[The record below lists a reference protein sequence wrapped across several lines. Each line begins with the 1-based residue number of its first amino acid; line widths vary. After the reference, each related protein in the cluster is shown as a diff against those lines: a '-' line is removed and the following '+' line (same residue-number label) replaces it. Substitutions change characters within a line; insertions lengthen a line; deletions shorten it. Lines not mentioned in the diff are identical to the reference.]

1 MPELQPWAPGFSESH
16 RITIGYGRKLLL
28 SSSATVHSIE
38 ILNGGKLV
46 IADTNQ
52 PIVLRARHILIG
64 NNGELHIGSPDCPYK
79 GNLTI
84 SLYGRSD
91 DTSDEHSYFGRKY
104 VGVGT
109 GGTLEIH
116 AEKKLSWTFL
126 NKTLHP
132 GEGNENSYHFE
143 RSWGNRGII
152 VHVIEPTTGEVLRND
167 RFDTYR
173 SKDESRRLAQYVEA
187 VEDGQILAMM
197 VNDEGSNNL
206 EDSARKTL
214 AKLGSS
220 HFHRLGFRHPW
231 SFITV
236 KGDTSSVVENHAVYQ
251 GTKASSEARSSH
263 SFTSGYGEH
272 FVITTVSQWVQ
283 EAEWTEWFDRDD
295 ERGSGDWEKLS
306 DLHKAFPERLC
317 SNPLDIEAET
327 VDGVPANMT
336 GEMCSPN
343 LTKTMALCVLIK
355 TSREESVG
363 TTASAS
369 SVANSASIAIDT
381 LSNCSLLVLED
392 AALGWKPGDRLVV
405 SSTDYSMYQAEEFSV
420 LPCATCTEN
429 QVKVEGTK
437 ASSEARSSH
446 SFTSGYGEHFV
457 ITTVSQWV
465 QEAEWTEWFDRDD
478 ERGSGD
484 WEKLSDLHKAFPERL
499 CSNPLD
505 IEAETVDGV
514 PANMTGDVF
523 SKFDKNYGLVC
534 LNKDQQGGICRNY
547 RIRFLCGKLVRP
559 QASIAIDTLS
569 NCSLLVLEDA
579 ALGWKP
585 GDRLVVSSTDYSMYQ
600 AEEFSVLPCATCTE
614 NQVKVEGKP
623 LFLHMGELVD
633 GVDMRAEVGLLSR
646 NVLIRGE
653 METSCYGSES
663 CKFFSFDTFGGHLKV
678 EHGFKAVHIQ
688 GVEFMH
694 MGQQSMGHYP
704 VHFHMNGDV
713 DERGG
718 YDPPTYVKDL
728 SIHHSFSRC
737 VTIHGSNGLLVKDVV
752 GYDTLGHCFFTE
764 DGPEERN
771 TFDHCLGLL
780 VKASTLL
787 PSDRDSRM
795 CRDITEGAYP
805 GYVAKPR
812 QDCSATSTFWIANP
826 NNNLINCAAA
836 GSEAGMILDN
846 GVKTTEA
853 NAKDKRPYL
862 SLIGARYSPHQEADP
877 FKPRAPALIHHFVA
891 YKNQD
896 TGAWLRGGDI
906 WLDDCQFA
914 DNGIGLTLAS
924 GGTFPDDDGSRQE
937 VKNSLFVGESENR
950 GMPFPDG
957 RIWGPSG
964 LDHSGR
970 TLPRGVDFPIRG
982 MQIYDGPINVQNCT
996 FRKYVA
1002 LDGRHTS
1009 AFGFRLNNSWQSCPN
1024 NNVTGITFDD
1034 VPITSRVFFGEP
1046 GPWFNKMHMDGDKTT
1061 IFHDVDGSV
1070 SEYPGAFLV
1079 KEDNWLL
1086 RHPDCIDVPDWRAAI
1101 CSGRYAQIYIQARN
1115 PANLNMKMV
1124 KDEYPDKPLE
1134 LVGALGKRHHYQQFQ
1149 PVVTLAKGYTVH
1161 WDAAAPTE
1169 VTVWIINFN
1178 RNDWI
1183 NIGFCYPKGT
1193 TFSIISDLHNRLTKE
1208 TRKTGTFMKTAQREK
1223 IGHTHQAR
1231 GYYYWEEETGL
1242 LFLKVQAHNNRD
1254 AFAFC
1259 SVKGC
1264 ERVKIKAIIP
1274 KGSGPSDCMAEA
1286 YPRYAE
1292 MPVVD
1297 VPMPKKLPRSSL
1309 SQTSEH
1315 FLEVKV
1321 ESYTTRFFHIKE
1333 DFAYAEANGK
1343 KIYQS
1348 EDGIQ
1353 LTVLDGH
1360 SGKVMETKDKL
1371 AFVGFK
1377 GSFRPDWVRMAVD
1390 KEHAKLHQVLP
1401 VPIVRVMKL

>member
-1 MPELQPWAPGFSESH
+1 HSAVCPDQMPELQPWAPGFSESH
-16 RITIGYGRKLLL
+16 RVTIGYGRKLLL
-28 SSSATVHSIE
+28 TSSATVHSIE
-38 ILNGGKLV
+38 IANGGKLV

-52 PIVLRARHILIG
+52 PLVLRAKHILIG
-64 NNGELHIGSPDCPYK
+64 NNGELHIGSPECPYK

-91 DTSDEHSYFGRKY
+91 DTGDEHSYFGRKY

-152 VHVIEPTTGEVLRND
+152 VHVIEPTTGEVLRTD

-206 EDSARKTL
+206 EDSARKAL
-214 AKLGSS
+214 SKLGSR

-236 KGDTSSVVENHAVYQ
+236 KGDTSSVVEDHAVYQ
-251 GTKASSEARSSH
+251 GTKASSEAQSSRS
-263 SFTSGYGEH
+263 FYSGYGEH
-272 FVITTVSQWVQ
+272 FIVTTVSQWVQ

-295 ERGSGDWEKLS
+295 EGGSGDWEKLS

-327 VDGVPANMT
+327 VDGVPAN
-336 GEMCSPN
+336 
-343 LTKTMALCVLIK
+343 L
-355 TSREESVG
+355 
-363 TTASAS
+363 
-369 SVANSASIAIDT
+369 
-381 LSNCSLLVLED
+381 
-392 AALGWKPGDRLVV
+392 
-405 SSTDYSMYQAEEFSV
+405 
-420 LPCATCTEN
+420 
-429 QVKVEGTK
+429 
-437 ASSEARSSH
+437 
-446 SFTSGYGEHFV
+446 
-457 ITTVSQWV
+457 
-465 QEAEWTEWFDRDD
+465 
-478 ERGSGD
+478 
-484 WEKLSDLHKAFPERL
+484 
-499 CSNPLD
+499 
-505 IEAETVDGV
+505 
-514 PANMTGDVF
+514 TGDVF

-559 QASIAIDTLS
+559 QASVSIDTLS
-569 NCSLLVLEDA
+569 NCSMLFLADA
-579 ALGWKP
+579 AVGWRP
-585 GDRLVVSSTDYSMYQ
+585 GDRLVVSSTGYSMYQ
-600 AEEFSVLPCATCTE
+600 AEEFTVLPCPTCTAH
-614 NQVKVEGKP
+614 QVKVEGKP
-623 LFLHMGELVD
+623 MFLHIGEIVD

-646 NVLIRGE
+646 NILIRGE
-653 METSCYGSES
+653 MEASCYGSEL

-688 GVEFMH
+688 GVEFIH

-713 DERGG
+713 DEKGG

-752 GYDTLGHCFFTE
+752 GYDALGHCFFTE

-771 TFDHCLGLL
+771 TFEHCLGLL
-780 VKASTLL
+780 IKASTLL

-795 CRDITEGAYP
+795 CRDITDGAFP

-826 NNNLINCAAA
+826 NNNLIDCAAA
-836 GSEAGMILDN
+836 GSEETGFWFIFHHVPTGPSEGMYSPGKTEHTPMGQFINNRAHSNYRAGMILDN

-862 SLIGARYSPHQEADP
+862 SLIGSRYSPHQDADP
-877 FKPRAPALIHHFVA
+877 FKPRVPALIHHFVA

-896 TGAWLRGGDI
+896 HGAWLRGGDV

-970 TLPRGVDFPIRG
+970 TLPRGVDFPMRG

-1024 NNVTGITFDD
+1024 NNVSEITFDD
-1034 VPITSRVFFGEP
+1034 VPITARVFFGEP
-1046 GPWFNKMHMDGDKTT
+1046 GPWFNEMHMDGDKTT

-1101 CSGRYAQIYIQARN
+1101 CSGRFAQIYIQARN
-1115 PANLNMKMV
+1115 PANLNLKMV

-1134 LVGALGKRHHYQQFQ
+1134 LVGALGKKHHYQQFQ
-1149 PVVTLAKGYTVH
+1149 PVVTLSKSYTVH
-1161 WDAAAPTE
+1161 WDAAAPAE

-1178 RNDWI
+1178 KNDWI
-1183 NIGFCYPKGT
+1183 SVGFCYPKGT
-1193 TFSIISDLHNRLTKE
+1193 TFSIISDLHNRLTKV
-1208 TRKTGTFMKTAQREK
+1208 TRKTGTFVKTAQREK
-1223 IGHTHQAR
+1223 ISHTHQAR
-1231 GYYYWEEETGL
+1231 GYYYWEEDTGL

-1254 AFAFC
+1254 TFAFC
-1259 SVKGC
+1259 SEKGC

-1274 KGSGPSDCMAEA
+1274 KGSGPSDCMAQA
-1286 YPRYAE
+1286 YPKYAE

-1297 VPMPKKLPRSSL
+1297 VPIPKKLPLSSL
-1309 SQTSEH
+1309 PQTSEH

-1333 DFAYAEANGK
+1333 DFAYAEVNGK

-1348 EDGIQ
+1348 EDGIH

-1360 SGKVMETKDKL
+1360 NGKVMETKGFRNAVLMGIPAQLENYINSLNDDSIVMITSKGKVAPRAPWTKILAKLGADPTVKLKDKL

-1377 GSFRPDWVRMAVD
+1377 GSFRPDWVRLAVD

>member
-1 MPELQPWAPGFSESH
+1 MKIWLVLLGVFLPIIQAVCPDQMPGLQPWTPGFSESH

-28 SSSATVHSIE
+28 TSSAAVHSIE

-52 PIVLRARHILIG
+52 PIVLRAKHILIG
-64 NNGELHIGSPDCPYK
+64 NNGELHIGSPECPYK

-116 AEKKLSWTFL
+116 AERKLSWTFL

-132 GEGNENSYHFE
+132 GEGNESSYHFE

-152 VHVIEPTTGEVLRND
+152 VHVIEPTTGEVLHTD

-206 EDSARKTL
+206 EDSAKKTL
-214 AKLGSS
+214 TKLGSH

-236 KGDTSSVVENHAVYQ
+236 KGDTSSVMEDHAIYQ
-251 GTKASSEARSSH
+251 GTKASSEARTSR
-263 SFTSGYGEH
+263 SFQSGYGER
-272 FVITTVSQWVQ
+272 FIVTTVSQWVQ

-306 DLHKAFPERLC
+306 E
-317 SNPLDIEAET
+317 
-327 VDGVPANMT
+327 
-336 GEMCSPN
+336 
-343 LTKTMALCVLIK
+343 
-355 TSREESVG
+355 
-363 TTASAS
+363 
-369 SVANSASIAIDT
+369 
-381 LSNCSLLVLED
+381 
-392 AALGWKPGDRLVV
+392 
-405 SSTDYSMYQAEEFSV
+405 
-420 LPCATCTEN
+420 
-429 QVKVEGTK
+429 
-437 ASSEARSSH
+437 
-446 SFTSGYGEHFV
+446 
-457 ITTVSQWV
+457 
-465 QEAEWTEWFDRDD
+465 
-478 ERGSGD
+478 
-484 WEKLSDLHKAFPERL
+484 LHKAFPERL

-534 LNKDQQGGICRNY
+534 LNKEQQGGICRNY
-547 RIRFLCGKLVRP
+547 HIRFLCGKLVRP
-559 QASIAIDTLS
+559 QASVSIDTLS
-569 NCSLLVLEDA
+569 NCSVLFLADA
-579 ALGWKP
+579 ALGWRP

-600 AEEFSVLPCATCTE
+600 AEEFSVLPCVTCTA

-623 LFLHMGELVD
+623 VFLHIGEIVD

-646 NVLIRGE
+646 NILIRGE
-653 METSCYGSES
+653 MESSCYGSES

-752 GYDTLGHCFFTE
+752 GYDALGHCFFTE

-771 TFDHCLGLL
+771 TFEHCLGLL
-780 VKASTLL
+780 IKASTLL

-795 CRDITEGAYP
+795 CRDITNGAYP

-826 NNNLINCAAA
+826 NNNLIDCVAA
-836 GSEAGMILDN
+836 GSEETGFWFIFHHVPTGPSEGMYSPGKTEHTPMGKFINNRAHSNYRAGMILDN

-862 SLIGARYSPHQEADP
+862 SLIGARYSPHQDADP
-877 FKPRAPALIHHFVA
+877 FKPRVPALIHHFIA

-896 TGAWLRGGDI
+896 HGAWLRGGDI

-950 GMPFPDG
+950 GMPVPDG

-970 TLPRGVDFPIRG
+970 TLPRGV
-982 MQIYDGPINVQNCT
+982 
-996 FRKYVA
+996 
-1002 LDGRHTS
+1002 
-1009 AFGFRLNNSWQSCPN
+1009 
-1024 NNVTGITFDD
+1024 
-1034 VPITSRVFFGEP
+1034 
-1046 GPWFNKMHMDGDKTT
+1046 
-1061 IFHDVDGSV
+1061 
-1070 SEYPGAFLV
+1070 
-1079 KEDNWLL
+1079 
-1086 RHPDCIDVPDWRAAI
+1086 
-1101 CSGRYAQIYIQARN
+1101 
-1115 PANLNMKMV
+1115 
-1124 KDEYPDKPLE
+1124 
-1134 LVGALGKRHHYQQFQ
+1134 
-1149 PVVTLAKGYTVH
+1149 
-1161 WDAAAPTE
+1161 
-1169 VTVWIINFN
+1169 
-1178 RNDWI
+1178 
-1183 NIGFCYPKGT
+1183 
-1193 TFSIISDLHNRLTKE
+1193 
-1208 TRKTGTFMKTAQREK
+1208 
-1223 IGHTHQAR
+1223 
-1231 GYYYWEEETGL
+1231 
-1242 LFLKVQAHNNRD
+1242 
-1254 AFAFC
+1254 
-1259 SVKGC
+1259 
-1264 ERVKIKAIIP
+1264 
-1274 KGSGPSDCMAEA
+1274 
-1286 YPRYAE
+1286 
-1292 MPVVD
+1292 
-1297 VPMPKKLPRSSL
+1297 
-1309 SQTSEH
+1309 
-1315 FLEVKV
+1315 
-1321 ESYTTRFFHIKE
+1321 
-1333 DFAYAEANGK
+1333 
-1343 KIYQS
+1343 
-1348 EDGIQ
+1348 
-1353 LTVLDGH
+1353 
-1360 SGKVMETKDKL
+1360 
-1371 AFVGFK
+1371 
-1377 GSFRPDWVRMAVD
+1377 
-1390 KEHAKLHQVLP
+1390 
-1401 VPIVRVMKL
+1401 

>member
-1 MPELQPWAPGFSESH
+1 MRTGVTLLTAALLLPVIQAVCPDKVPGLQPWMPGFSEAH
-16 RITIGYGRKLLL
+16 HVTIGFGRKVLLT
-28 SSSATVHSIE
+28 SSATIHSIE

-52 PIVLRARHILIG
+52 PIFLRAKHILIG
-64 NNGELHIGSPDCPYK
+64 NKGELHIGSPDCPYK

-84 SLYGRSD
+84 GLYGRSD
-91 DTSDEHSYFGRKY
+91 DSDEGHTYFGRKY
-104 VGVGT
+104 LGVGT
-109 GGTLEIH
+109 GGTLEVH
-116 AEKKLSWTFL
+116 GEKKLSWTFL

-132 GEGNENSYHFE
+132 GEGNENSYQFE

-152 VHVIEPTTGEVLRND
+152 VHVVEPKTGEVLHSD

-187 VEDGQILAMM
+187 VENGQILAMV

-206 EDSARKTL
+206 EDTARKAL
-214 AKLGSS
+214 VKLGSR

-236 KGDTSSVVENHAVYQ
+236 KGDASSAVEDHAIYQ
-251 GTKASSEARSSH
+251 GTKASSEARSVR
-263 SFTSGYGEH
+263 SFRSGYGEH
-272 FVITTVSQWVQ
+272 FTITTLSQWVQ

-327 VDGVPANMT
+327 LDGIPANMT
-336 GEMCSPN
+336 GE
-343 LTKTMALCVLIK
+343 
-355 TSREESVG
+355 
-363 TTASAS
+363 
-369 SVANSASIAIDT
+369 
-381 LSNCSLLVLED
+381 
-392 AALGWKPGDRLVV
+392 
-405 SSTDYSMYQAEEFSV
+405 
-420 LPCATCTEN
+420 
-429 QVKVEGTK
+429 
-437 ASSEARSSH
+437 
-446 SFTSGYGEHFV
+446 
-457 ITTVSQWV
+457 
-465 QEAEWTEWFDRDD
+465 
-478 ERGSGD
+478 
-484 WEKLSDLHKAFPERL
+484 
-499 CSNPLD
+499 
-505 IEAETVDGV
+505 
-514 PANMTGDVF
+514 VF
-523 SKFDKNYGLVC
+523 SKFDKNYGFVC
-534 LNKDQQGGICRNY
+534 LNKDQSEGICHNY
-547 RIRFLCGKLVRP
+547 RVRFLCGKLVRP
-559 QASIAIDTLS
+559 QASISIDIVS
-569 NCSLLVLEDA
+569 NCTILELADEA
-579 ALGWKP
+579 QGWRP
-585 GDRLVVSSTDYSMYQ
+585 GDRLVVASTDYSMHQ
-600 AEEFSVLPCATCTE
+600 AEEFSVLPCPTCSS

-623 LFLHMGELVD
+623 AFLHMGELVD

-646 NVLIRGE
+646 NILIRGE
-653 METSCYGSES
+653 MEAGCYGSES

-678 EHGFKAVHIQ
+678 ERGFKAVHVQ
-688 GVEFMH
+688 GVELMH

-704 VHFHMNGDV
+704 VHFHMNLDV
-713 DERGG
+713 DQRGG

-752 GYDTLGHCFFTE
+752 GYDVLGHCFFTE

-771 TFDHCLGLL
+771 TFEHCLGLK
-780 VKASTLL
+780 VKAGTLL
-787 PSDRDSRM
+787 PSDRDSKM
-795 CRDITEGAYP
+795 CRDITDGAFP
-805 GYVAKPR
+805 GYIAKPR

-826 NNNLINCAAA
+826 NNNLIDCAAA
-836 GSEAGMILDN
+836 GSEETGFWFLFHNIPTGPSEGMYSPGTTEHTPMGRFINNRAHSNYRAGMILDN
-846 GVKTTEA
+846 GVKTTQA

-862 SLIGARYSPHQEADP
+862 SLVGARYGPHQDSDP
-877 FKPRAPALIHHFVA
+877 FKPRVPALIHHFVA

-896 TGAWLRGGDI
+896 HGAWLRGGDV

-950 GMPFPDG
+950 GMVVPDS
-957 RIWGPSG
+957 RIWGPGG

-1009 AFGFRLNNSWQSCPN
+1009 AFAFRLNNSWQSCPN
-1024 NNVTGITFDD
+1024 NNVTDITFDS

-1046 GPWFNKMHMDGDKTT
+1046 GPWFSEMQMDGDKTT
-1061 IFHDVDGSV
+1061 VFHDVDGSV

-1101 CSGRYAQIYIQARN
+1101 CSGRFAQIYIQARN
-1115 PANLNMKMV
+1115 PANLNMTMV
-1124 KDEYPDKPLE
+1124 KDEYPEHPLE
-1134 LVGALGKRHHYQQFQ
+1134 LVGALGKRNHYQQYQ
-1149 PVVTLAKGYTVH
+1149 PVVTLGKSYTVH
-1161 WDAAAPTE
+1161 WDKAAPANL
-1169 VTVWIINFN
+1169 TVWLINFN

-1183 NIGFCYPKGT
+1183 TVGFCYPKGT
-1193 TFSIISDLHNRLTKE
+1193 NFTIISDIHNRLTKQ
-1208 TRKTGTFMKTAQREK
+1208 TRKTGVFMRTTQREK
-1223 IGHTHQAR
+1223 MGHTHQTR
-1231 GYYYWEEETGL
+1231 GYYYWDEDTGL
-1242 LFLKVQAHNNRD
+1242 LFLKVHAHND
-1254 AFAFC
+1254 KDDFAFC

-1264 ERVKIKAIIP
+1264 ERVKIQAKIP
-1274 KGSGPSDCMAEA
+1274 KGSGPSDCMERA
-1286 YPRYAE
+1286 YPKYAE

-1297 VPMPKKLPRSSL
+1297 VPMPKKLPRSRL
-1309 SQTSEH
+1309 PQASEH
-1315 FLEVKV
+1315 FLEVKL
-1321 ESYTTRFFHIKE
+1321 ESYNTRFFHIKE
-1333 DFAYAEANGK
+1333 DFAYTEVNGK

-1348 EDGIQ
+1348 ENGVH
-1353 LTVLDGH
+1353 LTVLDSH
-1360 SGKVMETKDKL
+1360 SGKVLDTKGFRNDILMGIPAQIENYISSLKDESIVMITSKGKLVTKGPWTKILEKLGAEQNVKLKDKL

-1377 GSFRPDWVRMAVD
+1377 GSFRPDWVRLSVD
-1390 KEHAKLHQVLP
+1390 EERAKIHQVLP
-1401 VPIVRVMKL
+1401 VPIVRMMKL